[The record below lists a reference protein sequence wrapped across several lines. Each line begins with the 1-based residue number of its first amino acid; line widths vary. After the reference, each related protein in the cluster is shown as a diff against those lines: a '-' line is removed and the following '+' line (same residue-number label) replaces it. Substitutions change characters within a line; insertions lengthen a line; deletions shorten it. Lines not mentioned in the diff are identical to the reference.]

1 MLSQFVI
8 IDEGSSVHDNTLHV
22 LGACNNNNL
31 ATLGS
36 DEWRNKF
43 TCLWTYISL
52 QRDFCPG
59 SYFQR
64 NPIHTE
70 LQSWI
75 KCAQYMPGQFQCDNY
90 LRPVFTLTSF
100 ELVQRTFAIL
110 SCILLGIALI
120 LMLVG
125 METSK
130 IFLREEN
137 VHIKMKLMK
146 VRFLQILQFPK
157 PYRPAPGV
165 FADRLGALNDFGKT
179 SKGAS
184 ILIFAAAFM
193 LLYNASTFAAQI
205 SNEFFYNQFYTE
217 TGIGSRVSY
226 LCNKGWVIEY
236 FPSE

>member
-146 VRFLQILQFPK
+146 VRFLQIPQFPK

-165 FADRLGALNDFGKT
+165 FADRLGHWI
-179 SKGAS
+179 
-184 ILIFAAAFM
+184 ILVKPQKAPRFWYLQQHSCCCTM
-193 LLYNASTFAAQI
+193 HRHLLRRFPMSSFTI
-205 SNEFFYNQFYTE
+205 SFIQRLEL
-217 TGIGSRVSY
+217 GH
-226 LCNKGWVIEY
+226 GWVLCAIRVELPY
-236 FPSE
+236 II

>member
-1 MLSQFVI
+1 
-8 IDEGSSVHDNTLHV
+8 
-22 LGACNNNNL
+22 
-31 ATLGS
+31 
-36 DEWRNKF
+36 
-43 TCLWTYISL
+43 
-52 QRDFCPG
+52 
-59 SYFQR
+59 
-64 NPIHTE
+64 
-70 LQSWI
+70 
-75 KCAQYMPGQFQCDNY
+75 MPGQFQCDNY

-146 VRFLQILQFPK
+146 ARFLRIEPFPL
-157 PYRPAPGV
+157 PYRPARSWQLQRSV
-165 FADRLGALNDFGKT
+165 RLRELVDFGKT

-226 LCNKGWVIEY
+226 LCNKG
-236 FPSE
+236 